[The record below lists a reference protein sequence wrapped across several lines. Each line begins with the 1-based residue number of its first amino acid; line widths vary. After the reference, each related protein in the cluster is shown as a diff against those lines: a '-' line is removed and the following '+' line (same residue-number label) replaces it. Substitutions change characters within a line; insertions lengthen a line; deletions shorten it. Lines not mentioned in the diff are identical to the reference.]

1 MTDPAIIASLI
12 TVIAVVILAIANL
25 VYRFGRLAAQ
35 VEHLRRDESRRHDEM
50 RREARTET
58 DREMRGWLWAE
69 VKRQK
74 EREKSWRTGERGL
87 RITCIL

>member
-12 TVIAVVILAIANL
+12 TVIAVVVLALANL

-50 RREARTET
+50 RREARERHEGLVSRLTRLET
-58 DREMRGWLWAE
+58 YFM
-69 VKRQK
+69 
-74 EREKSWRTGERGL
+74 TGSAGNGD
-87 RITCIL
+87 